1 MTDAELIDE
10 IVDELTIELRN
21 EPTFDAD
28 VLRLKVKD
36 AYRKVRGR
44 KCYENTSKSEEDII
58 NDLAAKHFQ
67 DIKDVAMY
75 NFNMIGAEGEVSH
88 SENGTSRTFRTE
100 DEVLGNIC
108 AYVGFFA

>member
-1 MTDAELIDE
+1 MTDAELMQE
-10 IVDELTIELRN
+10 IVDELTIELKN

-28 VLRLKVKD
+28 VLTLKVKD

-44 KCYENTSKSEEDII
+44 KCYENTSKGEDDILS
-58 NDLAAKHFQ
+58 DLSIKHFQ
-67 DIKDVAMY
+67 DIKDVARY
-75 NFNMIGAEGEVSH
+75 NYNMIGAEGEVSH